1 MRSVAKVL
9 GSGEIFRLPMVL
21 VVDDQPELCHAISLL
36 AGKYYRCVEAWSGDA
51 ALQVLNDNDV
61 DVIVSDLRMPGMN
74 GVEFLRRAQVVR
86 PNAARILISGYSESD
101 DIIESINQGHILYFI
116 HKPFDKLTIQATLQ
130 QAAQHSRLL
139 KDRARL
145 VDELTHLSREL
156 EQRVEQRTLEV
167 ELKNAEL
174 ARTAEELTR
183 AMIKQASLTSAIEQ
197 AADGIMITD
206 SDGKIRYVNPAFT
219 AMTGYASEEG
229 VGQYP
234 RFLKSGR
241 QPLQF
246 YEQLWSTILSGRVWH
261 GELINRR
268 KNGSFYNEEMRIA
281 PVHGADGKIAS
292 FIAIKND
299 VTERRA
305 AEEARAF
312 LAAIV
317 ENSEDAILAYTPAG
331 TILTFNRGAEAMFGH
346 AAVDMIGKQLSLLV
360 PPERLTAIGQLD
372 GQVLQGNAFSQQ
384 EGLCLHKD
392 GRRICVSVTGFPIRN
407 AAGEVTVI
415 AQILR
420 DITERKRTEQ
430 ALRSSEEKFRQLAEN
445 IHEVF
450 WMMPPTADQML
461 YVSPAYEQVWGR
473 SCESLYQNPMSWVEA
488 IHPDDLAQAHSLFAR
503 QIQGERID
511 SEYRIRTPDGQEKWI
526 RDRAFPIRDQAGQL
540 IRVVGIAEEITERKR
555 YEQELIHAREGADAA
570 NRAKSRFL
578 ANMSHEIRTPMN
590 GVIGMIQLLLETDLT
605 AGATSNT
612 PTWRRPAGGLCLPS
626 STTSWTFPRS
636 RRERSPLKI

>member
-420 DITERKRTEQ
+420 DITERKQAEE
-430 ALRSSEEKFRQLAEN
+430 ALRRSEEKFRQLAEN
-445 IHEVF
+445 MREVV
-450 WMMPPTADQML
+450 WMMPPTADEVP
-461 YVSPAYEQVWGR
+461 YVSAAYERVWER
-473 SCESLYQNPMSWVEA
+473 SCESVCHNPTAWMEA
-488 IHPDDLAQAHSLFAR
+488 VHPDDLEGALRRFAAEME
-503 QIQGERID
+503 GEPV
-511 SEYRIRTPDGQEKWI
+511 EAEFRIRTPGGRGEMDLGPGFSDS
-526 RDRAFPIRDQAGQL
+526 RRGRAADSTRGYCRRHHRAETLRGGIDSAPARAPTPPI
-540 IRVVGIAEEITERKR
+540 
-555 YEQELIHAREGADAA
+555 
-570 NRAKSRFL
+570 
-578 ANMSHEIRTPMN
+578 
-590 GVIGMIQLLLETDLT
+590 
-605 AGATSNT
+605 
-612 PTWRRPAGGLCLPS
+612 WRRAG
-626 STTSWTFPRS
+626 SWPT
-636 RRERSPLKI
+636 

>member
-420 DITERKRTEQ
+420 DITERKRADQ

-473 SCESLYQNPMSWVEA
+473 TCESLYQNPMSWVEA
-488 IHPDDLAQAHSLFAR
+488 IHPDDLEQAHALFAR
-503 QIQGERID
+503 QVQGEAID
-511 SEYRIRTPDGQEKWI
+511 SEYRIRTPDGAGKVDSGPGFSHS
-526 RDRAFPIRDQAGQL
+526 RPGRAIGSNRRNCGGNYRAETLRAGTDSRPRGRRRRQSGEEPL
-540 IRVVGIAEEITERKR
+540 SGQHEPRNPHPDERRHRHDSIAAGNRP
-555 YEQELIHAREGADAA
+555 HPGAA
-570 NRAKSRFL
+570 
-578 ANMSHEIRTPMN
+578 
-590 GVIGMIQLLLETDLT
+590 
-605 AGATSNT
+605 SNT
-612 PTWRRPAGGLCLPS
+612 PTWRRPAGGFCLPS